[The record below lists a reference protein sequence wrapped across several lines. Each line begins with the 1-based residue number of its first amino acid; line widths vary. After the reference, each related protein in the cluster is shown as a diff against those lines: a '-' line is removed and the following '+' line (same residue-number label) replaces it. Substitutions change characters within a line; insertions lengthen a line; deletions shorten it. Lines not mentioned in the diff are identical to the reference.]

1 MNQFLNELKKD
12 IQTETED
19 YLSQEGIMP
28 VMMPE
33 IDLELTPA
41 KREPV
46 SQQIEGNPYQ
56 EAQEELKEKSTD
68 ELLDE
73 IEEHDFDDAES
84 DWEGDEEVSRKG
96 HFSSGTAEDPTEL
109 SVNLTPFD
117 LLPYTLNGSDNPY
130 KDWVEDNLNQKPE
143 QVIDRI
149 EEIFNLFPGD
159 TPAETVFHTIQ
170 QKAEIAQDNLSQLSE
185 PVRQVYKQV
194 LRNRKEDAVA
204 TGVHEGAHAKFNE
217 HYDFELPDLS
227 EAEIDLII
235 DDVQDQRGGYG
246 FTDDTIHNHWED
258 AIERVAGEEQAQQ
271 YREFIRMNGVN
282 EVYARIVQKS
292 YKQGEI
298 TELERDELY
307 EEGIFWG
314 QANYEG
320 HNPFS
325 EEGGSPG
332 KVSGVKVQQLTDYM
346 AENGLDS
353 VLDMSSDQILD
364 QFYDEDGE
372 II

>member
-1 MNQFLNELKKD
+1 MNQLLNEVKND

-19 YLSQEGIMP
+19 YLSQKGIML
-28 VMMPE
+28 VVMPE
-33 IDLELTPA
+33 INLELTPA

-46 SQQIEGNPYQ
+46 SPSIEENPYQ
-56 EAQEELKEKSTD
+56 GTFGGEIESTD
-68 ELLDE
+68 KLLDE
-73 IEEHDFDDAES
+73 IEEHDFDKTKS
-84 DWEGDEEVSRKG
+84 GLEENTEVPRKG
-96 HFSSGTAEDPTEL
+96 YFRPGTGEESAEI
-109 SVNLTPFD
+109 SINITPFD
-117 LLPYTLNGSDNPY
+117 LMPYTLKGSDNPY
-130 KDWVEDNLNQKPE
+130 KDWVQDNLNQKPE

-149 EEIFNLFPGD
+149 EETVNLFPGD

-185 PVRQVYKQV
+185 PVRQVYEQV

-235 DDVQDQRGGYG
+235 DDVQDQREGYG

-271 YREFIRMNGVN
+271 YREFIRLNGVN

-292 YKQGEI
+292 YEQGEI
-298 TELERDELY
+298 TELERDDLY
-307 EEGIFWG
+307 EEGSFWG

-346 AENGLDS
+346 AENSLDS

-364 QFYDEDGE
+364 QFYDEDSQ
-372 II
+372 ITP